1 MGKEEARSFVL
12 SNENIIKTQ
21 ESNIL
26 GAFLG
31 LESISEMTKEF
42 KNYYVNLNDYSA
54 KTMSDKQELIK
65 KICEHNCI

>member
-1 MGKEEARSFVL
+1 MGKEEARSFVV

-42 KNYYVNLNDYSA
+42 KNYYVNLND
-54 KTMSDKQELIK
+54 
-65 KICEHNCI
+65 